1 MNCDEYLLVMN
12 LQKLLELLLIFFI
25 FLWGLLDASL
35 GLQRAHE
42 ESLSYQLTEA

>member
-25 FLWGLLDASL
+25 FLWGLLDASF
-35 GLQRAHE
+35 GLHRVHE